1 MAACIEYNEN
11 KAYSAAGKANIFNSF
26 FQSVFNKFS
35 PDDALDPN
43 AVPVTDSVISDLSC
57 SPGDVTSVLRQLDPT
72 KACGPDGISSRILK
86 NCAHELAPS
95 LTKLFNHSLTLG
107 SLPSDWKQANVV
119 PIFNGNQTLADNYRP
134 VSLTSIVVTHNHI
147 MAFLQE
153 LKLLS
158 DNQHRFLPSRSCLTQ
173 LLQLVHNWFSALD
186 SGTVDAFF

>member
-11 KAYSAAGKANIFNSF
+11 KAYLAAGKANIFNSF

-35 PDDALDPN
+35 PADAPDPN

-57 SPGDVTSVLRQLDPT
+57 SPDDVASVLRQLDPT

-95 LTKLFNHSLTLG
+95 LTKRFNHSLTLG

-119 PIFNGNQTLADNYRP
+119 PNQNWQSNLSRQLSP
-134 VSLTSIVVTHNHI
+134 RVTY
-147 MAFLQE
+147 QY
-153 LKLLS
+153 
-158 DNQHRFLPSRSCLTQ
+158 SR
-173 LLQLVHNWFSALD
+173 
-186 SGTVDAFF
+186 